1 MKILLQNLQKVE
13 VTLLGINDSN
23 ETKKIGKKNIEM
35 RNEQSIQDVIFGR
48 YEKILVSK
56 YISNLIN

>member
-1 MKILLQNLQKVE
+1 MKLRKLV
-13 VTLLGINDSN
+13 
-23 ETKKIGKKNIEM
+23 KKNIKM